1 MNSSDEQHKDMVL
14 TLNGEQTIERAEEL
28 KTVLLKALKATDD
41 WTIDVTQVAAIDF
54 SCLQLLVAANQ
65 TALAYNKQLRL
76 IGDESEHF
84 KRLLEEGGFLGRDE
98 GLQLFNTNDT
108 KGSTK

>member
-1 MNSSDEQHKDMVL
+1 MNSSDKQNKGMVL
-14 TLNGEQTIERAEEL
+14 TLNGEQTIEGAEEL
-28 KTVLLKALKATDD
+28 KATLLEALKATDD
-41 WTIDVTQVAAIDF
+41 LTIDVAQVAAIDF
-54 SCLQLLVAANQ
+54 SCLQLLVAAHQ

-76 IGDESEHF
+76 TGGESEHF